1 MRPGAGGR
9 GPDMRDGGRITQRPV
24 QIQQLNT
31 KTECEKY
38 SKLTIQTLERRQ
50 SCLYYW

>member
-1 MRPGAGGR
+1 MRLGAESR
-9 GPDMRDGGRITQRPV
+9 GPDMRTRGRITQRSD

-38 SKLTIQTLERRQ
+38 SKLTIQTLERRHL
-50 SCLYYW
+50 CLYYF